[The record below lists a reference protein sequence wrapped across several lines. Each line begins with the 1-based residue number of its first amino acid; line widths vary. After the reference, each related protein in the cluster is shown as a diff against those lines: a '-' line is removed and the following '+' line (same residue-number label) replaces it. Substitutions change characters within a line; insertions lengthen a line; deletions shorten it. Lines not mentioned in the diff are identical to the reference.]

1 MNGILSAELILG
13 IRLRDLLKLILLV
26 AYAGAVLFGVKKHS
40 KKRIRLLR
48 ILCAACA
55 GMGIIRL
62 FTQLIFPENGFRMGL
77 DYPCAALAGFWAG
90 AYLGSCRQNDRFRNF
105 LGRRTY
111 VHLIMMT
118 LYILLCDLHGKTGDS
133 VIGYTD
139 EMGLGRY
146 LPALSAAI
154 TLILLIIAIKA
165 SQSALKERFALKPEC
180 CAVMFLGAL
189 LPFYAVTDNF
199 QVKLLGVGLDLLFGW
214 LCMMCVLLLWIRTK
228 LKESELP
235 FRLKA
240 AAAVLSLVPGALML
254 SAVANGSYWAAL
266 ALGTAFQAAVM
277 SPLFPYFRRPVR
289 IVGRVKRK
297 YS

>member
-1 MNGILSAELILG
+1 MNSVLSAELILG
-13 IRLRDLLKLILLV
+13 IRLRDLLKLILLL
-26 AYAGAVLFGVKKHS
+26 AYACAILFGVKKHS

-55 GMGIIRL
+55 GMGIIQIIMK
-62 FTQLIFPENGFRMGL
+62 FTSPGNGLKTGL

-90 AYLGSCRQNDRFRNF
+90 AYLGSGRQTDRFRNF
-105 LGRRTY
+105 IGRRTFI
-111 VHLIMMT
+111 HLLMMT
-118 LYILLCDLHGKTGDS
+118 LYILLCDLLGKTGEC

-146 LPALSAAI
+146 LPALSASI
-154 TLILLIIAIKA
+154 TLVLLIIAVKA
-165 SQSALKERFALKPEC
+165 SQNALGERFVLKPEC

-189 LPFYAVTDNF
+189 LPFYALTDNF
-199 QVKLLGVGLDLLFGW
+199 QAKLLGVGLDLLLGW
-214 LCMMCVLLLWIRTK
+214 LCVIWVLLMWIRTN

-235 FRLKA
+235 LRLKFA
-240 AAAVLSLVPGALML
+240 AGALSLVPSALML
-254 SAVANGSYWAAL
+254 PAIVNGSFWPAL
-266 ALGTAFQAAVM
+266 ALGSVCQAAVM

-289 IVGRVKRK
+289 IAGRTKRK